1 MKNFI
6 NPINYENIFS
16 IDSFILMIEMIKF
29 PKTYRYIENC
39 IAYIGIYLYFL
50 TCIFWITISG
60 NIEFVKQYHNTF
72 LFLYS
77 FSKILKIYRIY
88 NLSYFMWFIYVL
100 LFNLILK
107 QYQLYI
113 QLKNKNL
120 VYFFDII
127 FGLLTFPLQQINNN
141 IFNLIRFICLFFLL
155 ILIII
160 IFFNEINKKVT
171 IIKYKED
178 PYEEKN
184 KFKLSIFYFLKI
196 LMIFSFLIFI
206 SKYVIIYF
214 FVLNK
219 ISLLKDDIKK
229 INILILII
237 EIFFVILHFISFS
250 KVTFELYFVNEA
262 NKEENNNIEK
272 KLSMNNK
279 IGEQNYLN
287 NYTKVNKEDEEDE
300 DDSSDEEENDKKK
313 DRYDKE

>member
-1 MKNFI
+1 MKN
-6 NPINYENIFS
+6 NTNLINYNNIFS

-39 IAYIGIYLYFL
+39 IAYVGIYIYFL

-100 LFNLILK
+100 LFNSILK
-107 QYQLYI
+107 QYQSYI

-120 VYFFDII
+120 IYFFDII
-127 FGLLTFPLQQINNN
+127 FGLLTFPLKQINNN
-141 IFNLIRFICLFFLL
+141 FFNLIRFICLFFLL
-155 ILIII
+155 ILIIF
-160 IFFNEINKKVT
+160 IFFKEINNKIT

-196 LMIFSFLIFI
+196 IMIFSFLIFTT
-206 SKYVIIYF
+206 KYIIIYF
-214 FVLNK
+214 FILKNV
-219 ISLLKDDIKK
+219 SLLKDDIKK
-229 INILILII
+229 LNILILII
-237 EIFFVILHFISFS
+237 EIFFVLLHFICFS
-250 KVTFELYFVNEA
+250 KITFELYFENER
-262 NKEENNNIEK
+262 NKEENNNIE

-279 IGEQNYLN
+279 IGEQYIN
-287 NYTKVNKEDEEDE
+287 NYSIVNKEEEEDE
-300 DDSSDEEENDKKK
+300 VDSSDEEENDKKK

>member
-1 MKNFI
+1 MNNYT
-6 NPINYENIFS
+6 NPINYKNIFS

-39 IAYIGIYLYFL
+39 IAYIGIYSYFL

-88 NLSYFMWFIYVL
+88 NLSYFMWFIYIL
-100 LFNLILK
+100 LCNLILK
-107 QYQLYI
+107 QYQSYI

-120 VYFFDII
+120 IYFFDII
-127 FGLLTFPLQQINNN
+127 FGLLTFPLNQINNN
-141 IFNLIRFICLFFLL
+141 VFNLIRFICLFFLL
-155 ILIII
+155 ILIIF
-160 IFFNEINKKVT
+160 IFFKEINKKIT

-184 KFKLSIFYFLKI
+184 KFKLSTFYFLKI
-196 LMIFSFLIFI
+196 LMIFSFLIFTI
-206 SKYVIIYF
+206 KYIIIYF
-214 FVLNK
+214 FILKNV
-219 ISLLKDDIKK
+219 SLLKDDIKK
-229 INILILII
+229 LNILILII
-237 EIFFVILHFISFS
+237 EIFFVLLHFICFS
-250 KVTFELYFVNEA
+250 KITFELYFENER
-262 NKEENNNIEK
+262 NKEENNNIE

-279 IGEQNYLN
+279 IGEQYIN
-287 NYTKVNKEDEEDE
+287 NYSIVNKEEEEDE
-300 DDSSDEEENDKKK
+300 VDSSDEEENDKKK